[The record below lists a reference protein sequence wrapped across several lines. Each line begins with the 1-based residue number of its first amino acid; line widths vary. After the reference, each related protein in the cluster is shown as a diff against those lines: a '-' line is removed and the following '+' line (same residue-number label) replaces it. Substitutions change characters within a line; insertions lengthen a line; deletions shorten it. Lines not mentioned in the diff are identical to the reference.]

1 MRTAAAFLLGAL
13 LLTACSSG
21 APKASAKPKASASAT
36 ATASAAPTPTPT
48 LRPAGTFNY
57 STATV
62 AQGLVAPWSL
72 DFAKDG
78 AIWLTE
84 RPGRVRVI
92 RNGQLLAEPALTLSV
107 ATANGC
113 EDGLLGLALK
123 EPYAYLYYTYNG
135 GATNRIS
142 RFTISGDKLSGEQV
156 ILDNIP
162 GGTCYHFGGRIKFGP
177 DGLLY
182 VTTGEG
188 FVAARAADKNN
199 LSGKILRLH
208 DDGSGEEVFAWGFR
222 NPQGLAFDS
231 AGRLYVSNNGPT
243 GEFGLCCHDEV
254 DYVQQGA
261 FYGWPAWA
269 AGTRTGYG
277 QGSLPDRVG
286 PMVESGSGV
295 AWAPS
300 GMTFFA
306 ASKGETATLFL
317 ATLKAQVIRRFIIDP
332 SDPGKVSSQ
341 EIVFGGAG
349 RMRDVAAGPDGCLY
363 ALTNNRDTRGTPG
376 PGDDK
381 VLKLCPP

>member
-13 LLTACSSG
+13 LITACSSS
-21 APKASAKPKASASAT
+21 AAKSSAKPTARASAT
-36 ATASAAPTPTPT
+36 ATAIPTPTPT
-48 LRPAGTFNY
+48 LKPAGPFNY

-92 RNGQLLAEPALTLSV
+92 RDGQLLADPALTLSV

-113 EDGLLGLALK
+113 EDGLLGLALR

-156 ILDNIP
+156 ILDGIP

-188 FVAARAADKNN
+188 FVAARAADRNN

-231 AGRLYVSNNGPT
+231 SGRLYVSSNGPT

-261 FYGWPAWA
+261 FYGWPVWA

-306 ASKGETATLFL
+306 ASKGETPTLFL
-317 ATLKAQVIRRFIIDP
+317 ATLKAQVIRRLIIDP

-341 EIVFGGAG
+341 EIAFGGAG

-381 VLKLCPP
+381 VLKLCPQ